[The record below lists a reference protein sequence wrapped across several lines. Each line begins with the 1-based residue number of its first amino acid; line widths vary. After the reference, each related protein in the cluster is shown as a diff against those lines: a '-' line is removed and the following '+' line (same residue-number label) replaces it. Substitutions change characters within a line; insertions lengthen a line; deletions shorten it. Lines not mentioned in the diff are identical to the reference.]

1 MHIIPTVEVNI
12 SDIIVSERLRKD
24 AGDIE
29 ELADSIKLYGLLN
42 PITLRRNGNRY
53 VLLAGW
59 RRLEAHKMLHR
70 PTVQASVI
78 S

>member
-1 MHIIPTVEVNI
+1 MIAEVNVA
-12 SDIIVSERLRKD
+12 DIIVSKRLRRD
-24 AGDIE
+24 GGDIE

-42 PITLRRNGNRY
+42 PITLRRDGNQY

-59 RRLEAHKMLHR
+59 RRLEAHRMLHR